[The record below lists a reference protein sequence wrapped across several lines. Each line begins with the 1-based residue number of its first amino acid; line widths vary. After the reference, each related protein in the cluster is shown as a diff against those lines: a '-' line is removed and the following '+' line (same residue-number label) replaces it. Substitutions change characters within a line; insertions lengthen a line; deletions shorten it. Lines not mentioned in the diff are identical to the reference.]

1 MADYKNI
8 VGTPF
13 PDFVQTQINKREE
26 LENSSSRSSSTLQWL
41 TNRNSFFRLS
51 SGANIFNQ
59 GIGFTPDLAKANVLQ
74 GGIVSV
80 NEENQSTT
88 FRKGF
93 NETYKQG
100 ATDQLGFKPMPGI
113 TNVTVD
119 TGGKWQ
125 TSLEASVSFICYDL
139 DQLNLMQR
147 LYMSLGVT
155 VFLEWGH
162 YPYIDNNGNLENN
175 VQPINFFNY
184 VKKRELLKKV
194 TKKREETNGN
204 YDALVGTVYNFDWSS
219 NKDGSYNC
227 TVKILGPGGMVE
239 SLRINNPVQRDYDQ
253 SNDNESKKYT
263 SQIENALIAIKKFL
277 SRTGLSHSIK
287 KQGGEYGLNSEVKTS
302 FGAIGRDNF
311 FQTFRVNDPNTGELI
326 DKSYGDLLNQIYA
339 DAPYKGPRFTS
350 SGGDVQI
357 NGNSSLKYGNAWQLE
372 AGLTDKNVSELDASV
387 YYAYTS
393 LFSPS
398 STLSGA
404 SVEQTAEYITLA
416 HLLTIVQHLGVFGER
431 CKGDSQVESPIL
443 IDYNPDNTIVKTGVV
458 QASVNPKVCLIP
470 FKVKDSETYSRFFSP
485 LNIFSKEKL
494 PFQGDNEFPPAEFNL
509 SNSEIL
515 QISPINTTF
524 KNLGAKVDALKSSG
538 IGYDGK
544 LQNVLVNIDFALE
557 TFSSISNNNQQSVD
571 LMAYINAILDGIN
584 LSLGKVNNFRVV
596 PDDTSHCLRIV
607 DNHYNEKLKEEN
619 ILVIPNF
626 GTKSLTYDY
635 KFSSKITPKLSSQI
649 IISTQATD
657 GGGLDQFPE
666 DVLSYK
672 KLNYDVLD
680 RFSEVKL
687 IDNFIQSKENT
698 NKPPDLRKPLLK
710 LLTHL
715 WSTYNLKASLRPEE
729 FKDFTKIYSDIQNK
743 ITKITEGKSGTLL
756 IPIEYD
762 ITLDG
767 ISGILP
773 YNVFKVPDNRLP
785 EKYRGRVAFVVFSI
799 NHGFSANKWT
809 TNLRGITILLDR
821 GAIEDYIDL
830 PTVDNSYTPISLS
843 SGNPFGFDETVG
855 FGSQIPL
862 ATNDIKATVDFLKK
876 EEGFRENAYWDVNAY
891 RIGYGSDTIT
901 KPNGSTLK
909 VTATSKVN
917 EEDAT
922 RDLERRVLFE
932 FKPKAE
938 SALQSQG
945 MLWEQLSRAAQV
957 VFIDLAYNYG
967 SVFDDLSGA
976 YAEGYRNGGL
986 QNGGKAK
993 LIAALNARIARG
1005 SSQTP
1010 SRRLAEINYLQKYE

>member
-26 LENSSSRSSSTLQWL
+26 LVNSSSRSSSTLQWL

-51 SGANIFNQ
+51 SGANIFEE
-59 GIGFTPDLAKANVLQ
+59 GTGFTPDLAKSNVLQ
-74 GGIVSV
+74 GGVVSS

-93 NETYKQG
+93 SETYKQG
-100 ATDQLGFKPMPGI
+100 TTDQLGFKPMPGI
-113 TNVTVD
+113 TSVTVD

-162 YPYIDNNGNLENN
+162 YPYIDNNGDLENN

-184 VKKRELLKKV
+184 VKKRSLLKDV

-219 NKDGSYNC
+219 NPDGSYNC
-227 TVKILGPGGMVE
+227 TTKILGPGGMVE

-263 SQIENALIAIKKFL
+263 SQIENALIAIKKLL
-277 SRTGLSHSIK
+277 SRSNVSRNVKSGT
-287 KQGGEYGLNSEVKTS
+287 YGPDTTVENLL
-302 FGAIGRDNF
+302 GAIGRDNF
-311 FQTFRVNDPNTGELI
+311 FNPISVPDPNTGEMI
-326 DKSYGDLLNQIYA
+326 EKSYGDLLNEIYA
-339 DAPYKGPRFTS
+339 NAPYKGPRFTS

-357 NGNSSLKYGNAWQLE
+357 NGSNSIKHGNAWQLE
-372 AGLTDKNVSELDASV
+372 AGLTDTTISELDASV
-387 YYAYTS
+387 YYGYS
-393 LFSPS
+393 SYFSPS
-398 STLSGA
+398 TLLTDGSSTEVA
-404 SVEQTAEYITLA
+404 YITLA

-431 CKGDSQVESPIL
+431 CKGDNQVESPIL

-485 LNIFSKEKL
+485 LNIFAKEKL
-494 PFQGDNEFPPAEFNL
+494 PFQGDNEVPPNRFNL
-509 SNSEIL
+509 SNPEIL
-515 QISPINTTF
+515 KKSPINQTF
-524 KNLGAKVDALKSSG
+524 ENLGAKVDALKASG

-557 TFSSISNNNQQSVD
+557 TFSNISNNNQQSVD
-571 LMAYINAILDGIN
+571 LMGYINAILDGIN

-596 PDDTSHCLRIV
+596 PDDISHCLRIV

-619 ILVIPNF
+619 TLVIPNF
-626 GTKSLTYDY
+626 GTKSLAYDY

-698 NKPPDLRKPLLK
+698 NKPLDLRKPLLK
-710 LLTHL
+710 LLIHL
-715 WSTYNLKASLRPEE
+715 WSTYNLKASLKPEE

-809 TNLRGITILLDR
+809 TNLRGITILLDS
-821 GAIEDYIDL
+821 GAIKDYIDL
-830 PTVDNSYTPISLS
+830 PTVDNSYTPLALQSN
-843 SGNPFGFDETVG
+843 NPFGFDETLAR
-855 FGSQIPL
+855 GSQTPL
-862 ATNDIKATVDFLKK
+862 NTNDIQATIDFLKK

-901 KPNGSTLK
+901 KPNGSTIK

-917 EEDAT
+917 VEDAT

-938 SALQSQG
+938 SAIQSQG
-945 MLWEQLSRAAQV
+945 ILWEQLSRAAQV

-967 SVFDDLSGA
+967 SVFTDLSGA

-1005 SSQTP
+1005 PGQTP